1 VDHNAMPALLNL
13 LLKNKG
19 SCLGLT
25 LHARPQAVALL
36 GWPWVWLTK
45 PNNGRHFSVFI
56 LPLFFLVFFI
66 KIIHYLCIFFQ
77 INFGFMF
84 Y

>member
-1 VDHNAMPALLNL
+1 MPALLNL

-36 GWPWVWLTK
+36 GWLTK
-45 PNNGRHFSVFI
+45 PNNARHFSVFI
-56 LPLFFLVFFI
+56 LLLLF
-66 KIIHYLCIFFQ
+66 
-77 INFGFMF
+77 
-84 Y
+84 

>member
-1 VDHNAMPALLNL
+1 MPALLNL

-56 LPLFFLVFFI
+56 LPFFF
-66 KIIHYLCIFFQ
+66 
-77 INFGFMF
+77 
-84 Y
+84 

>member
-1 VDHNAMPALLNL
+1 VDHNALPALLNL

-25 LHARPQAVALL
+25 LHARPHVVALL

-45 PNNGRHFSVFI
+45 PNNARPFSVFI
-56 LPLFFLVFFI
+56 LLFFIFNSFFFI
-66 KIIHYLCIFFQ
+66 
-77 INFGFMF
+77 MF
-84 Y
+84 